1 MVELGHILPEPA
13 SLAAHRAAN
22 PNGPWD
28 TLPAASEKRELRH
41 QLNLEQD
48 GLCVYCEDTL
58 LLDDGHVE
66 HIKSKTL
73 NPPLTF
79 VYDNLAHS
87 CHGPGHCGH
96 RKRRQ
101 ILPIEPRPGANG
113 YFALSEIT
121 GKLSSVIG
129 LPASDK
135 KKAVDTLSMLG
146 LNDHP
151 GLNRRRQQFA
161 VTLNQLSSA
170 ADRAG
175 FLATSP
181 FRWAL
186 QCL

>member
-1 MVELGHILPEPA
+1 MVEVKHILPEPA

-28 TLPAASEKRELRH
+28 TLPPVPDKRELRH
-41 QLNLEQD
+41 QLNLEQE
-48 GLCVYCEDTL
+48 GLCIYCEDNIHP
-58 LLDDGHVE
+58 DDGHVE

-79 VYDNLAHS
+79 VYNNLAHS

-101 ILPIEPRPGANG
+101 VLPIEPRPGANRH
-113 YFALSEIT
+113 FALSEIT
-121 GKLSSVIG
+121 GRLSPAIG
-129 LPASDK
+129 LPAAGK
-135 KKAVDTLSMLG
+135 KNASDTLTMLG

-151 GLNRRRQQFA
+151 GLNRRRQMFA
-161 VTLNQLSSA
+161 VTLRSLSSA
-170 ADRAG
+170 ADCAA
-175 FLATSP
+175 FLASSP

>member
-1 MVELGHILPEPA
+1 MVEIKHVQPEPA
-13 SLAAHRAAN
+13 SLATHRAAN

-28 TLPAASEKRELRH
+28 TLPSDPEKRALRH
-41 QLNLEQD
+41 QLNLEQE
-48 GLCVYCEDTL
+48 GLCVYCEDTIA
-58 LLDDGHVE
+58 LDDGHVE

-96 RKRRQ
+96 RKKRQ
-101 ILPIEPRPGANG
+101 VLPIEPRPGANRH
-113 YFALSEIT
+113 FALSEIT
-121 GKLSSVIG
+121 GRLSPAIG
-129 LPASDK
+129 LPVAGIKGASD
-135 KKAVDTLSMLG
+135 TLTILG
-146 LNDHP
+146 LNDNP

-161 VTLNQLSSA
+161 VTLRSLSSA
-170 ADRAG
+170 ADCSA
-175 FLATSP
+175 FLASSP